1 MASSAAVPQIRT
13 VYQGSIKKPETKR
26 TVSAN
31 ANGTLINVM
40 IISPRPV
47 LSPPWTVL
55 GIGTVKPP
63 SAHASDVYDKATKSK
78 TKNAQSNNLRAI
90 IVRSFV
96 GLAYRLL

>member
-1 MASSAAVPQIRT
+1 MKIPTSYKAAIAALLILIAIICPQLAHAGISDVHTSQGDWT
-13 VYQGSIKKPETKR
+13 VIKKPETKR

-63 SAHASDVYDKATKSK
+63 SAHASDV
-78 TKNAQSNNLRAI
+78 
-90 IVRSFV
+90 
-96 GLAYRLL
+96 